1 MKYVLIPLFL
11 ILMVPVQVFAQS
23 QATIPDLDIGWRIQT
38 FIEDFREKVAGSIN
52 PDWGEVIRN
61 EATINAQ
68 ARLEQLLQQGKPVP
82 TDLFQRVQEK
92 VEQSRPF
99 VNSVGQEIRDDLT
112 LVVETNEIRRI
123 VSEFQTGNYNRDELQ
138 ARINALDSIQ
148 KCDSVPQVSELEKDR
163 QNAYKTIQEKY
174 CPVLQNYGADRVLK
188 ILNRQ

>member
-1 MKYVLIPLFL
+1 
-11 ILMVPVQVFAQS
+11 MVPVQVFAQS

-138 ARINALDSIQ
+138 ARINALDSIK

-163 QNAYKTIQEKY
+163 QNAYKTIQEKH

>member
-1 MKYVLIPLFL
+1 MKYVLIPLLL

-23 QATIPDLDIGWRIQT
+23 SATIPNLDIGWRIQT

-52 PDWGEVIRN
+52 PDWGEAIRN

-99 VNSVGQEIRDDLT
+99 VNSVGQKIIDDLT
-112 LVVETNEIRRI
+112 VVVETNEIRRI